1 MDAIRVLIVDDHQIV
16 REGLRSFLQLQDG
29 IEVVGEAVDGAEA
42 LEKVGE
48 LVPDVV
54 LIDLVMPGM
63 DGIAAIRK
71 ISALSPSTRVLVL
84 TSFAEDDKVFP
95 AIKAGAH
102 GYLMKEIRPAD
113 LADSIRAVYRGE
125 PSLHP
130 DIAKKLMEQLSRD
143 EESYEPEEDLTTRET
158 EVLRLLARGQSNRE
172 IAATL
177 GVSEKTVKAHVSNI
191 LHKLHVADRTQA
203 ALYAVRQRIAEGRQE
218 R

>member
-177 GVSEKTVKAHVSNI
+177 GVSEKTVKTHVSNI

-203 ALYAVRQRIAEGRQE
+203 ALYAVRQRIAEGRQ
-218 R
+218 

>member
-102 GYLMKEIRPAD
+102 GYLMKEIRPTD